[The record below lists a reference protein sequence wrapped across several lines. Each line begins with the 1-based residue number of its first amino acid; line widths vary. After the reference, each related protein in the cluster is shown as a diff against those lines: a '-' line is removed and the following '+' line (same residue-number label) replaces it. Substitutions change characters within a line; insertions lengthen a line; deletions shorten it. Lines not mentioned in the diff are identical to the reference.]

1 MSCFKFRSETF
12 GSGIMVFIRE
22 DSPKESGETL
32 VWKQASPLLY
42 EMAFLF

>member
-1 MSCFKFRSETF
+1 MSCFKFRSEAF

-22 DSPKESGETL
+22 DSPKESRETL
-32 VWKQASPLLY
+32 VWKQTSTLLD